1 MIRAGITLLLLSSF
15 TLMQAQPIPK
25 LTSVFPE
32 WIQRGTTIEI
42 TLSGENL
49 TNATR
54 LVFSSDTESNQAG
67 IAVTEL
73 TAKDNK
79 TLAAKLAVSSS
90 LPPGERELRVVTP
103 TGVTEPIAINLSEL
117 PELHESGTNK
127 SPESSQLIELP
138 AAINGFIK
146 APAESDYYRFH
157 AKKGEPLIF
166 DVFASRMNSPLDSSL
181 AVQNL
186 EGKELAR
193 NEDANGL
200 DSLII
205 FRPPEGGDY
214 LLQLRDFRYQG
225 GADFKYRIYAGA
237 IPYLDSIFPLGGRRG
252 QSVEVELQGH
262 NLASLTITNKIDPNT
277 QLGVAEIRAQGTNLL
292 SNPRA
297 FEIGGLPESIETE
310 PNDTAETATEVTVP
324 VTING
329 RIGSPKD
336 VDVFKFKSDK
346 DQRLICE
353 VYAQR
358 LGSRLDALLTLTDAK
373 GKMLAQNDDVAG
385 MDARIEF
392 DFAKEQEYRLSI
404 RDLNERGGS
413 KFAYRLSIHQPEADF
428 LVKFF
433 PDIPRLTRSGHA
445 TVRCEVTRTGG
456 FPGAVRVAF
465 DGLPSGVYSEPLVL
479 TAETPSSGLLV
490 ISAAADAALGSFPV
504 QIRAGGVVNGK
515 MINHL
520 AEPVIPDQKSRKVK
534 RGSRST
540 EDQVVNDAHLT
551 VLDTP
556 PFVLDLL
563 SLKAE
568 ADQDQGASIQLR
580 AQRMND
586 FTNDIELAAEGFS
599 ADREPLSKNFDVPA
613 VTLKADQSRGKLILN
628 AKPSAETGTRTVV
641 IKGTAV
647 VNGQTNIQYTQTI
660 PLTIN
665 QIPFALASS
674 LPRLSVAALP
684 PGSKSAAGEAVFSV
698 KAERRAGFKGEI
710 ALSVEG
716 LPDGVVAA
724 FDKIAANQ
732 DEANVKITASAKAPV
747 GKEISFTFLGVG
759 MFNDR
764 NYKHRTTPIKLTVT
778 ASEEVLSSANK

>member
-1 MIRAGITLLLLSSF
+1 
-15 TLMQAQPIPK
+15 
-25 LTSVFPE
+25 
-32 WIQRGTTIEI
+32 
-42 TLSGENL
+42 
-49 TNATR
+49 
-54 LVFSSDTESNQAG
+54 
-67 IAVTEL
+67 
-73 TAKDNK
+73 
-79 TLAAKLAVSSS
+79 
-90 LPPGERELRVVTP
+90 
-103 TGVTEPIAINLSEL
+103 
-117 PELHESGTNK
+117 
-127 SPESSQLIELP
+127 
-138 AAINGFIK
+138 
-146 APAESDYYRFH
+146 
-157 AKKGEPLIF
+157 
-166 DVFASRMNSPLDSSL
+166 
-181 AVQNL
+181 
-186 EGKELAR
+186 
-193 NEDANGL
+193 
-200 DSLII
+200 
-205 FRPPEGGDY
+205 
-214 LLQLRDFRYQG
+214 
-225 GADFKYRIYAGA
+225 
-237 IPYLDSIFPLGGRRG
+237 
-252 QSVEVELQGH
+252 
-262 NLASLTITNKIDPNT
+262 
-277 QLGVAEIRAQGTNLL
+277 
-292 SNPRA
+292 
-297 FEIGGLPESIETE
+297 
-310 PNDTAETATEVTVP
+310 VP

-556 PFVLDLL
+556 PLF
-563 SLKAE
+563 
-568 ADQDQGASIQLR
+568 
-580 AQRMND
+580 
-586 FTNDIELAAEGFS
+586 
-599 ADREPLSKNFDVPA
+599 
-613 VTLKADQSRGKLILN
+613 
-628 AKPSAETGTRTVV
+628 
-641 IKGTAV
+641 
-647 VNGQTNIQYTQTI
+647 
-660 PLTIN
+660 
-665 QIPFALASS
+665 
-674 LPRLSVAALP
+674 
-684 PGSKSAAGEAVFSV
+684 
-698 KAERRAGFKGEI
+698 
-710 ALSVEG
+710 
-716 LPDGVVAA
+716 
-724 FDKIAANQ
+724 
-732 DEANVKITASAKAPV
+732 
-747 GKEISFTFLGVG
+747 
-759 MFNDR
+759 
-764 NYKHRTTPIKLTVT
+764 
-778 ASEEVLSSANK
+778 

>member
-1 MIRAGITLLLLSSF
+1 
-15 TLMQAQPIPK
+15 
-25 LTSVFPE
+25 
-32 WIQRGTTIEI
+32 
-42 TLSGENL
+42 
-49 TNATR
+49 
-54 LVFSSDTESNQAG
+54 
-67 IAVTEL
+67 
-73 TAKDNK
+73 
-79 TLAAKLAVSSS
+79 
-90 LPPGERELRVVTP
+90 
-103 TGVTEPIAINLSEL
+103 
-117 PELHESGTNK
+117 
-127 SPESSQLIELP
+127 LIELP
-138 AAINGFIK
+138 AAINGFIT

-157 AKKGEPLIF
+157 SKKGEPSIF

-181 AVQNL
+181 TVLNP

-200 DSLII
+200 DSLIV
-205 FRPPEGGDY
+205 FRPPEDGDY

-252 QSVEVELQGH
+252 QSVEIQLEGN
-262 NLASLTITNKIDPNT
+262 NLATLTLTNKIAT
-277 QLGVAEIRAQGTNLL
+277 SAQLGLAEIRAQGANLL

-353 VYAQR
+353 VNAQR
-358 LGSRLDALLTLTDAK
+358 LGSPLDALLTLTDAK
-373 GKMLAQNDDVAG
+373 GKVLAQNDDTAG
-385 MDARIEF
+385 MDARMEF
-392 DFAKEQEYRLSI
+392 DFAKDQEYRLSI

-413 KFAYRLSIHQPEADF
+413 KFAYRLSIHPPEPDF

-456 FPGAVRVAF
+456 FAGSVRVAF
-465 DGLPSGVYSEPLVL
+465 EGLPLGVYSEPLVL
-479 TAETPSSGLLV
+479 TADTPSSGLMV
-490 ISAAADAALGSFPV
+490 ISAAADATLGSFSI
-504 QIRAGGVVNGK
+504 QIRGGGVINGK
-515 MINHL
+515 LIAHL
-520 AEPVIPDQKSRKVK
+520 AEPVIPGQKSRRVR

-540 EDQVVNDAHLT
+540 EDQVVNDAFLT

-568 ADQDQGASIQLR
+568 ADQDQSASIQVG

-586 FTNDIELAAEGFS
+586 FTNDIELVAEGYS

-613 VTLKADQSRGKLILN
+613 ITLKADQSRAKLILN
-628 AKPSAETGTRTVV
+628 AKPNAETGTRTVV
-641 IKGTAV
+641 IKGTAL
-647 VNGQTNIQYTQTI
+647 VNGQTNTQYTQTV

-665 QIPFALASS
+665 QIPFTLASS

-698 KAERRAGFKGEI
+698 KADRRAGFKGEI
-710 ALSVEG
+710 ALSIEG
-716 LPDGVVAA
+716 LPDGIIAA

-732 DEANVKITASAKAPV
+732 DEASVKITATDKAPV
-747 GKEISFTFLGVG
+747 EKEISFTFLGVG

-764 NYKHRTTPIKLTVT
+764 NYKHRTAPIKLIVN
-778 ASEEVLSSANK
+778 ASEEVLSSAHK

>member
-1 MIRAGITLLLLSSF
+1 MNIGA
-15 TLMQAQPIPK
+15 
-25 LTSVFPE
+25 
-32 WIQRGTTIEI
+32 
-42 TLSGENL
+42 
-49 TNATR
+49 
-54 LVFSSDTESNQAG
+54 
-67 IAVTEL
+67 
-73 TAKDNK
+73 
-79 TLAAKLAVSSS
+79 
-90 LPPGERELRVVTP
+90 
-103 TGVTEPIAINLSEL
+103 L
-117 PELHESGTNK
+117 PELSENGTNN
-127 SPESSQLIELP
+127 STETSQSIELP

-146 APAESDYYRFH
+146 APAEIDYYRFH
-157 AKKGEPLIF
+157 GKKGEQLIF

-181 AVQNL
+181 AVLSL

-193 NEDANGL
+193 NEDANGF
-200 DSLII
+200 DSLIE
-205 FRPPEGGDY
+205 FQPPEDGDY

-225 GADFKYRIYAGA
+225 GGDFKYRVYAGA
-237 IPYLDSIFPLGGRRG
+237 IPYLDSLFPLGGRCG
-252 QSVEVELQGH
+252 QSVELNLKGH
-262 NLASLTITNKIDPNT
+262 NLSLLTITNKIDPAA
-277 QLGVAEIRAQGTNLL
+277 QPGLSEIRAQGTGLL
-292 SNPRA
+292 SNARA
-297 FEIGGLPESIETE
+297 FEIGDLPESIEIE

-346 DQRLICE
+346 DQLLICE
-353 VYAQR
+353 VNAQR
-358 LGSRLDALLTLTDAK
+358 LGSPLDALLTLTDAK
-373 GKMLAQNDDVAG
+373 GKVLAQNDDTAG
-385 MDARIEF
+385 MDARMEF
-392 DFAKEQEYRLSI
+392 DFAKDQEYRLSI

-413 KFAYRLSIHQPEADF
+413 KFAYRLSIHPPEPDF

-456 FPGAVRVAF
+456 FAGSVRVAF
-465 DGLPSGVYSEPLVL
+465 EGLPPGVYGEPLVL
-479 TAETPSSGLLV
+479 TADTPSSGLMV
-490 ISAAADAALGSFPV
+490 ISAAADAALGSFPI
-504 QIRAGGVVNGK
+504 QIRGGGVINGK
-515 MINHL
+515 LITHF
-520 AEPVIPDQKSRKVK
+520 AEPVIPGQKSRRVR

-540 EDQVVNDAHLT
+540 EDQVVNDAFLT

-568 ADQDQGASIQLR
+568 ADQDQSASIQVG

-586 FTNDIELAAEGFS
+586 FTNDIELVAEGYS

-613 VTLKADQSRGKLILN
+613 ITLKADQSRAKLILN
-628 AKPSAETGTRTVV
+628 AKPNAETGTRTVV

-647 VNGQTNIQYTQTI
+647 VNGQTNTQYTQTV

-665 QIPFALASS
+665 QIPFTLASS

-698 KAERRAGFKGEI
+698 KADRRAGFKGEI
-710 ALSVEG
+710 ALSIEG
-716 LPDGVVAA
+716 LPDGIIAA

-732 DEANVKITASAKAPV
+732 DEASVKITATDKAPV
-747 GKEISFTFLGVG
+747 EKEISFTFLGVG

-764 NYKHRTTPIKLTVT
+764 NYKHRTAPIKLIVN
-778 ASEEVLSSANK
+778 ASEEVLSSAHK